1 MLIKTGDTVQIIT
14 GADKGVRSRVT
25 SIDRDKGKALVEG
38 VNMVLKHVRRSQKHP
53 QGGRLNKEMPIQL
66 SNLAYFCES
75 CSKPSRLGARY
86 LDDGAKE
93 RFCKKCG
100 ASQGEIAPAKA
111 AHAKK

>member
-25 SIDRDKGKALVEG
+25 SIDRAAGKALVEG
-38 VNMVLKHVRRSQKHP
+38 VNMVLKHVRRSQKYP

-66 SNLAYFCES
+66 SNVAYFCES
-75 CSKPSRLGARY
+75 CSKPTRLGARY
-86 LDDGAKE
+86 LEDGSKE

-100 ASQGEIAPAKA
+100 VACGELAPAKA